1 MGKGDDPWLES
12 LDEFKQLQR
21 YEKQKEEAK
30 NALIKSERPVRGDW
44 KPRQKVCPKIFL
56 RQIYFRHFFSFLG
69 IFLGRLISIYRRHK
83 SWDAHRDI

>member
-30 NALIKSERPVRGDW
+30 NALIKSERTVRGDW
-44 KPRQKVCPKIFL
+44 KPRQKVSSKNFQENFIIF
-56 RQIYFRHFFSFLG
+56 
-69 IFLGRLISIYRRHK
+69 
-83 SWDAHRDI
+83 

>member
-30 NALIKSERPVRGDW
+30 NALIKSERTVRGDW

-56 RQIYFRHFFSFLG
+56 RQIYFLDNFIFPHFLG
-69 IFLGRLISIYRRHK
+69 SLNIN
-83 SWDAHRDI
+83 